1 MHTRS
6 RHVVREWV
14 LRRIASWDCLGKIIF
29 TQFPVQRRNSPGPG
43 PFSFMGRGL
52 ASIFGQIVSVRIKKL
67 SIINLVASSHI
78 TNEKASLPVDVRR
91 SEKTLFN
98 LPNKRRQCPKTV
110 PWCNSKQQRP
120 SLTKH
125 LKMASRLWAKCTITS
140 LYCYDHN
147 PSGFYLLAQ
156 VNKGYC
162 YFHLAGITKFLKI

>member
-52 ASIFGQIVSVRIKKL
+52 ASIFGQFVSVRIRKL
-67 SIINLVASSHI
+67 NNTNLVASSHI
-78 TNEKASLPVDVRR
+78 IKEKASLPVDVRR

-98 LPNKRRQCPKTV
+98 LPNKRRQRPKKSPTV
-110 PWCNSKQQRP
+110 QFETTAIQCHKTPENGQSTIGKLHDNVIILLRP
-120 SLTKH
+120 
-125 LKMASRLWAKCTITS
+125 
-140 LYCYDHN
+140 
-147 PSGFYLLAQ
+147 
-156 VNKGYC
+156 
-162 YFHLAGITKFLKI
+162 